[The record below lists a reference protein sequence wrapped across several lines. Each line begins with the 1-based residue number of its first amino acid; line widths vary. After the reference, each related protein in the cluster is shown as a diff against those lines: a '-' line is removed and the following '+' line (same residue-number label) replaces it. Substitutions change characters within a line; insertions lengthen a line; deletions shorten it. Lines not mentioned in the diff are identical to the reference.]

1 MRNAP
6 GYPVSSVDNVLTLLK
21 LLRDEGELR
30 VADAASYLGVS
41 HSTAHRLLSMLRY
54 HEFAT
59 QDGRR
64 VYRAGPAITG
74 PYGAAPLPDLKT
86 TIHPHLRALARD
98 LGDTVHLVTLE
109 GDGAR
114 FIDGVDGS
122 HALRVGTRI
131 GMLMPAHVTSGG
143 KVLLAEL
150 PRDDLNKLYSRG
162 LPRVENARITDMA
175 GLLRELATVRR
186 RGYATNLEESERG
199 ITAVAVALRDSTG
212 RPVAAL
218 ALAGP
223 TMRFPRRRFPELAE
237 RLHATAKAVGADL

>member
-6 GYPVSSVDNVLTLLK
+6 GYPVTSVDNVLTLLK
-21 LLRDEGELR
+21 LLRQEGELR
-30 VADAASYLGVS
+30 VADAASYLDVS
-41 HSTAHRLLSMLRY
+41 QSTAHRLLSMLRY

-64 VYRAGPAITG
+64 VYRAGPAMTG
-74 PYGAAPLPDLKT
+74 PYGSAPLPDLT
-86 TIHPHLRALARD
+86 TAVHPHLRALAREI
-98 LGDTVHLVTLE
+98 GETVHLVTLE

-122 HALRVGTRI
+122 QALRVGTRI

-150 PRDDLNKLYSRG
+150 PRDDLKSLYSRG
-162 LPRVENARITDMA
+162 LPRVEKARIIDMA
-175 GLLRELATVRR
+175 GLTRELATVRR

-199 ITAVAVALRDSTG
+199 ITAVAVPLRDGTG
-212 RPVAAL
+212 RAVAAL

-223 TMRFPRRRFPELAE
+223 TMRFPRRRFPELAAT
-237 RLHATAKAVGADL
+237 LHATAQAVAGDL